1 MLANIYRPC
10 SLESN
15 WIRECNRFF
24 PSSELRCKVWTREA
38 WDADTDIRTVWIIR
52 DTKLN
57 DKSGV
62 VRCVRSAQ
70 VLSLFADEGHL
81 AFRSMDSA
89 RSTVFRIISTFA
101 DFVVSISGTPFP
113 LGPKEDG
120 WQTLRSIAGD
130 PRSQLHKW
138 KDPQLTLVTRLF
150 IDPGHWDVLA
160 YRKLVTPFYLCRNVD
175 STWKRRYIIPQ
186 THKRP
191 TPSILLPND
200 DAYEAELTKVF
211 DSTKKFRR
219 DGLIDLSDF
228 VTRSDELK
236 LMAWCRLYKK
246 VKGLDQAEQERVLSR
261 ELKSTPYTGRMKVL
275 LKELKRCHR
284 TGERFIICAD
294 RVFLVTLAVAV
305 SLSLLR

>member
-1 MLANIYRPC
+1 M
-10 SLESN
+10 
-15 WIRECNRFF
+15 
-24 PSSELRCKVWTREA
+24 WTREA
-38 WDADTDIRTVWIIR
+38 WDADTNIRTVWIIR

-57 DKSGV
+57 DKSDV
-62 VRCVRSAQ
+62 VRYVRSAQ

-89 RSTVFRIISTFA
+89 RSTVFRIISAFA

-130 PRSQLHKW
+130 PRSQNHKW
-138 KDPQLTLVTRLF
+138 KEPQLTLVTRLF

-160 YRKLVTPFYLCRNVD
+160 YRKLVTPFYLCRNVA
-175 STWKRRYIIPQ
+175 STWKGRHIIPQ

-211 DSTKKFRR
+211 DSTKKFKR

-261 ELKSTPYTGRMKVL
+261 ELKSTPFTGRMKVL
-275 LKELKRCHR
+275 QKQLKQCHR
-284 TGERFIICAD
+284 AGEGFIICAD

-305 SLSLLR
+305 SYLFYDEC